1 MKKIFAIL
9 LAVTMLAS
17 MATVVSAAESTTTLT
32 ATVPSATYIMNIP
45 ADQEIP
51 FGTTHSSIGNIK
63 ITDAKGFAV
72 GKNLEV
78 TITYG
83 AFTSNDVTTQ
93 IPYTLSL
100 YAEKYSSINSGSYKE
115 KNQELPS
122 GSSIVFAGLSS
133 GAVDNNIKIETT
145 YLSGGTLM
153 VPVNY
158 IGFNAKSEDW
168 GKALGGEYTTTI
180 TFTAEV
186 VAG

>member
-122 GSSIVFAGLSS
+122 VSLGSVSIAHLLKQPCYQLFLRGFVMMNMRWFLA
-133 GAVDNNIKIETT
+133 IKT
-145 YLSGGTLM
+145 
-153 VPVNY
+153 
-158 IGFNAKSEDW
+158 
-168 GKALGGEYTTTI
+168 
-180 TFTAEV
+180 EV
-186 VAG
+186 TMLKL

>member
-1 MKKIFAIL
+1 MKKIFSIL

-17 MATVVSAAESTTTLT
+17 MATVASAAENTTTLAT
-32 ATVPSATYIMNIP
+32 TVPAATYTLNIP

-51 FGTTHSSIGNIK
+51 FGTTHSNIGNIK
-63 ITDAKGFAV
+63 ITDANGFAV

-78 TITYG
+78 TVTYD
-83 AFTSNDVTTQ
+83 AFTSNDVATQ

-100 YAEKYSSINSGSYKE
+100 YAEKYSNNYSGSYEE

-122 GSSIVFAGLSS
+122 GSSIIFKGLSS

-153 VPVNY
+153 VPVDY
-158 IGFNAKSEDW
+158 IGFNAKSDDW
-168 GKALGGEYTTTI
+168 GKALGGEYTATI